1 MLSDNYKTDNYMFYN
16 NGIDRLDLPS
26 ITNFTEVNEL
36 NEAPSDFT
44 FAVVGFKTPIR
55 TYYTSPKGLQ
65 SFMFPTSSYLYW
77 TIRLTNTIYTDHT
90 YFRAAYGGFYGYKPK
105 EPLMNAYDWE
115 LYAGEASKYN
125 DYVRFVNGFN
135 MDNMC
140 VVPIIQSIN
149 PSKVDEN
156 GNYSENDTEYHSL
169 EATPGGYEVLTI
181 SFRVYYLFNG
191 TNIEIKLNLKPFL
204 VNVPLYQSYYKDHLI
219 GGIKYFI
226 KGPFP
231 GIMYTAAP
239 WCSAYSFHN
248 PRKLVE
254 SDGGTLTF
262 KSPNIKDDKKPY
274 AKPNDIYDGYYITS
288 FLPDDFLQFPT
299 GKVGWIKN
307 TSFVNSII
315 KLLQST
321 TLRYSIGLYKN
332 NDDWKSKSYI
342 PRVDEN
348 GNPTYESDPYN
359 DSPRKNDR
367 GFNDNW
373 QGLTPSAPNPLETD
387 PSKTINGV
395 DPPEDNTNKIPTL
408 NLFNRTFALTK
419 TQVKSLAAE
428 LWNADES
435 KFQEILKGLALMG
448 GNPIQ
453 ALIDLRAYPIDFSQ
467 WASSIQPITCGRTV
481 LKASG
486 LLIETSTI
494 PQFNVDLGI
503 INGVYSNF
511 MDFEPFSKFQIYMPF
526 VGTRDIPSN
535 LIIGHNIKLKASVDI
550 TTGAI
555 SYIVYADNYPILYEN
570 GTIGVSIP
578 MTSDNAAEYAANV
591 IHATNNMVQT
601 TASTVKTVA
610 NDAAGLMN
618 PVSGMTNPASNVA
631 AGVGLGA
638 DIIAGRSAIATAG
651 FDLSTTLNQTTIQQ
665 SGCASP
671 ANSLYTPM
679 SVYILQ
685 EFHNPVIPSNYAHD
699 IGRACRKSGKISSF
713 SGYTVFSNADLS
725 GIPCTEAEKTIILQ
739 TLQNGVYL

>member
-1 MLSDNYKTDNYMFYN
+1 MLSDKYKTSNYMVYYN
-16 NGIDRLDLPS
+16 GTNRLDLPS
-26 ITNFTEVNEL
+26 INNFTEVNKL

-65 SFMFPTSSYLYW
+65 SFMYPTSSYLYW
-77 TIRLTNTIYTDHT
+77 TMRRTKKIYTDRT
-90 YFRAAYGGFYGYKPK
+90 YFREVYSGYYGYKPK
-105 EPLMNAYDWE
+105 EPLMSNYDWR
-115 LYAGEASKYN
+115 LYAGETKY
-125 DYVRFVNGFN
+125 DDEVRFINGFH
-135 MDNMC
+135 MDEMC
-140 VVPIIQSIN
+140 VVPLLNSID

-156 GNYSENDTEYHSL
+156 GNYNEDDTIQRTL
-169 EATPGGYEVLTI
+169 AQTPDGNEVLSI
-181 SFRVYYLFNG
+181 FFCVYFLRSTG
-191 TNIEIKLNLKPFL
+191 SADIDVTLKPFL
-204 VNVPLYQSYYKDHLI
+204 VNVPLFQSYYEDQPV
-219 GGIKYFI
+219 GGTKYFI

-239 WCSAYSFHN
+239 WCSGYSFLN
-248 PRKLVE
+248 PRPLAE
-254 SDGGTLTF
+254 SDGGATTF
-262 KSPNIKDDKKPY
+262 KSPNIKDDKKSH
-274 AKPNDIYDGYYITS
+274 AKPDQIYKGYYITS

-299 GKVGWIKN
+299 GKVGWTKN
-307 TSFVNSII
+307 DSFVNSII

-321 TLRYSIGLYKN
+321 TLRYATDFYQSDADWKN
-332 NDDWKSKSYI
+332 NSYI

-348 GNPTYESDPYN
+348 GNPTYVSDHYN

-373 QGLTPSAPNPLETD
+373 QGLTPSAPNPLEID

-419 TQVKSLAAE
+419 SQVKSLAAE

-435 KFQEILKGLALMG
+435 KFKEIIDGLALMG

-467 WASSIQPITCGRTV
+467 WAGNSQTITCGRTS
-481 LKASG
+481 LKTSG

-503 INGVYSNF
+503 INGVYGNF
-511 MDFEPFSKFQIYMPF
+511 IDFEPFSKFQIYMPF

-631 AGVGLGA
+631 AGVSLGA
-638 DIIAGRSAIATAG
+638 DVIAGHSAIATAG

-725 GIPCTEAEKTIILQ
+725 GIPCTEGEKTIILQ